1 MIKILIGTF
10 RQATTEYICQRMHVT
25 TSIQALVQLID
36 DPDESVFEH
45 VRDQLVKIGSEA
57 IPYLENSWETD
68 YYGLLFQNRIESI
81 IHDIQFEEVKS
92 KLMAWV
98 QSTEKDL
105 LQGAI
110 IVAKYQY
117 PGLDEPKIHEAL
129 AMIRRD
135 IWLELN
141 DNQTAFEQVKIFNRV
156 FFGLHHFHG
165 DNKNFHSSV
174 NSYINTVL
182 ESKKGNP
189 LSLCLIYSIIAQSLD
204 LPIYGVNL
212 PNHFVLAYM
221 DAKYSSFVIN
231 EQNEFGVLFYINAFS
246 KGSIFDTNEIKD
258 FLNGL
263 NLNHHREYF
272 EPCSNTSV
280 IKRMLTNLISSFQQ
294 VGNIEKVEELK
305 TLRELVS

>member
-1 MIKILIGTF
+1 MENF
-10 RQATTEYICQRMHVT
+10 RLGTTEYICSRMHAT
-25 TSIQALVQLID
+25 SSIQALVQLID

-45 VRDQLVKIGSEA
+45 VRDQLVKIGTEA
-57 IPYLENSWETD
+57 IPYLENSWETE
-68 YYGLLFQNRIESI
+68 YYGLLFQNRIETI
-81 IHDIQFEEVKS
+81 IHNIQFDEVKS
-92 KLMAWV
+92 KLEDWV

-105 LQGAI
+105 LKGAI
-110 IVAKYQY
+110 IIAKYQY
-117 PGLDEPKIHEAL
+117 PSLDEPKIHESL
-129 AMIRRD
+129 QMIRRD

-141 DNQTAFEQVKIFNRV
+141 DHQTAYEQVKIFNKV
-156 FFGLHHFHG
+156 FFGLHHFQG

-221 DAKYSSFVIN
+221 DAKYSSFTIN
-231 EQNEFGVLFYINAFS
+231 QQNEFGVLFYINAFS

-280 IKRMLTNLISSFQQ
+280 IKRMLTNLIASFQQ
-294 VGNIEKVEELK
+294 VGNFEKVEELK

>member
-1 MIKILIGTF
+1 LIKIWINEF
-10 RQATTEYICQRMHVT
+10 RQVTTEYICSRMHAT
-25 TSIQALVQLID
+25 SSIQALVQLID

-57 IPYLENSWETD
+57 IPYLENSWETE
-68 YYGLLFQNRIESI
+68 YYGLLFQNRIETI
-81 IHDIQFEEVKS
+81 IHNIQFDEVKS
-92 KLMAWV
+92 KLEEWV

-105 LQGAI
+105 LKGAI

-117 PGLDEPKIHEAL
+117 PGLDESKIHESL
-129 AMIRRD
+129 QMIRRD

-141 DNQTAFEQVKIFNRV
+141 DHQTAYEQVKIFNKV
-156 FFGLHHFHG
+156 FFGLHHFQG
-165 DNKNFHSSV
+165 DNQNFHSSV
-174 NSYINTVL
+174 NSYINSVL

-221 DAKYSSFVIN
+221 DAKYSSFSIN
-231 EQNEFGVLFYINAFS
+231 QQNEFGVLFYINAFS
-246 KGSIFDTNEIKD
+246 KGSIFDTNEIKE

-280 IKRMLTNLISSFQQ
+280 IKRMLTNLIASFQQ
-294 VGNIEKVEELK
+294 VGNFEKVEELK

>member
-1 MIKILIGTF
+1 MH
-10 RQATTEYICQRMHVT
+10 ATS
-25 TSIQALVQLID
+25 SIQALVQLID

-57 IPYLENSWETD
+57 IPYLENSWETE
-68 YYGLLFQNRIESI
+68 YYGLLFQNRIETI
-81 IHDIQFEEVKS
+81 IHNIQFDEVKS
-92 KLMAWV
+92 KLEEWV

-105 LQGAI
+105 LKGAI

-117 PGLDEPKIHEAL
+117 PGLDESKIHESL
-129 AMIRRD
+129 QMIRRD

-141 DNQTAFEQVKIFNRV
+141 DHQTAYEQVKIFNKV
-156 FFGLHHFHG
+156 FFGLHHFQG
-165 DNKNFHSSV
+165 DNQNFHSSV

-221 DAKYSSFVIN
+221 DAKYSSFSIN
-231 EQNEFGVLFYINAFS
+231 QQNEFGVLFYINAFS
-246 KGSIFDTNEIKD
+246 KGSIFDTNEIKE

-280 IKRMLTNLISSFQQ
+280 IKRMLTNLIASFQQ
-294 VGNIEKVEELK
+294 VGNFEKVEELK